1 MHSTAL
7 VFISVVLS
15 LLVSISSLYYSC
27 LPHVITPFYS
37 PLLRQW
43 MLFLLLLR
51 LRCLSFHL
59 FCFIFLTCTIFCSEP
74 QSPGSFHWSTSRYFV
89 SLVGRSTCARLLTDI
104 FCVFAWINNNSNN
117 YNYYYYYYSIWMSLV
132 TGLFCL
138 VILLNQQWSPPLRL
152 QVSHCS
158 NFRIM
163 CDVPNIAYY
172 YYYYYYL
179 LQLGCHPVAV
189 VILHVYKI
197 WNWSLID
204 LNREGYMRSM

>member
-117 YNYYYYYYSIWMSLV
+117 N
-132 TGLFCL
+132 
-138 VILLNQQWSPPLRL
+138 
-152 QVSHCS
+152 
-158 NFRIM
+158 
-163 CDVPNIAYY
+163 
-172 YYYYYYL
+172 YYL
-179 LQLGCHPVAV
+179 LQLAV
-189 VILHVYKI
+189 VILHVYKTG
-197 WNWSLID
+197 NWLLLI
-204 LNREGYMRSM
+204 LSREGYMRSM